1 MQTFLWGSGT
11 TAGWHGVVIINVVVL
26 IIFWVEGQSSVQFSH
41 SVMSDSLQPH
51 GLQHA
56 RVPCPSPTPR
66 ACSNSCPSSQW
77 CHPTISSSI
86 IPFSCLQPF
95 PALGSLP
102 RSQFFVS
109 GGQSTGVSASVSV
122 LPMNIQDQFP
132 LGSPCTP
139 RASQECLPTPQIKSI
154 SSLVLSFLYS
164 PTLTSI
170 HGYWKNH
177 SFDYMDL
184 CQQSNVPTF

>member
-1 MQTFLWGSGT
+1 MFK
-11 TAGWHGVVIINVVVL
+11 
-26 IIFWVEGQSSVQFSH
+26 SVQFSH

-56 RVPCPSPTPR
+56 RSPCPSSIPG

-109 GGQSTGVSASVSV
+109 GGQSIGVSTSASG
-122 LPMNIQDQFP
+122 LPMNIQDWFP
-132 LGSPCTP
+132 LGLTSLISLQSKGLSRVLSNTTV
-139 RASQECLPTPQIKSI
+139 QKPQFFGAQLSLWYNSHIRTWLHEKNMFG
-154 SSLVLSFLYS
+154 SSLAKWCLFNMLSRFV
-164 PTLTSI
+164 I
-170 HGYWKNH
+170 A
-177 SFDYMDL
+177 F
-184 CQQSNVPTF
+184 